1 MAKNISPYLLIVTME
16 ECGELTQACSK
27 VYRHQNKK
35 KDRKLLSEEVGDVIA
50 MMNLLCDAG
59 LVDLDIVE
67 KKRVARE
74 KKMKK
79 RMRKR
84 R

>member
-1 MAKNISPYLLIVTME
+1 MAKNISPFLLIVTME
-16 ECGELTQACSK
+16 ECGELVQACSK
-27 VYRHQNKK
+27 VYRHRNKK
-35 KDRKLLSEEVGDVIA
+35 RDRKLLSEEVGDVLA
-50 MMNLLCDAG
+50 MMNLLCEAG

-67 KKRVARE
+67 NKRVARE

-79 RMRKR
+79 RMKKR

>member
-1 MAKNISPYLLIVTME
+1 ME
-16 ECGELTQACSK
+16 ECGELVQACSK
-27 VYRHQNKK
+27 VYRHRNQKR
-35 KDRKLLSEEVGDVIA
+35 DRKLLSEEVGDVLA
-50 MMNLLCDAG
+50 MMNLLCEAG

-67 KKRVARE
+67 NKRVARE

-79 RMRKR
+79 RMKKR